1 MRRLHD
7 TAARAALESSALV
20 VPARPSTFPDGPVAE
35 IRDQMAR
42 FSEGDEH
49 ADRRADVE
57 AAIADVDVSALS
69 TEVLERTRAA
79 LQARPSDVERI
90 DALSDIGMVVPT
102 LALLAALGVEQSEVA
117 RRAADVGLIV
127 ASIGRGAAVTADTD
141 AAARRLLAEFA
152 THSAGPVAAISM
164 LYQNHD
170 ATAALFGSVL
180 LARATG
186 ETRHNALARTVR
198 VALEPTTVIDADVT
212 DADVIDA
219 EVTAGEVV
227 EVSLDGEDVEFG
239 AGRHACPGERL
250 AVAIVDAMIAAIDG
264 SEFTVDIGDVALGD
278 DQRPTALP
286 LSS

>member
-20 VPARPSTFPDGPVAE
+20 VPARPSTFLDGPVAE
-35 IRDQMAR
+35 VRDQMAR

-49 ADRRADVE
+49 AERRADVE

-102 LALLAALGVEQSEVA
+102 HALLAALGVEQSEVA
-117 RRAADVGLIV
+117 RRAADVALIV
-127 ASIGRGAAVTADTD
+127 ASIGRRAAVTAETD
-141 AAARRLLAEFA
+141 AAARRLLDLFA
-152 THSAGPVAAISM
+152 THPAGPVAAISM

-198 VALEPTTVIDADVT
+198 VALEPITLIDAD
-212 DADVIDA
+212 
-219 EVTAGEVV
+219 VTAGEVV
-227 EVSLDGEDVEFG
+227 EVSLDDEDVEFG

>member
-35 IRDQMAR
+35 VRDQMAR

-49 ADRRADVE
+49 AERRADVE

-102 LALLAALGVEQSEVA
+102 HALLAALGVEQSEVA
-117 RRAADVGLIV
+117 RRAADVALIV
-127 ASIGRGAAVTADTD
+127 ASIGRRAAVTAETD
-141 AAARRLLAEFA
+141 AAARRLLDLFA
-152 THSAGPVAAISM
+152 THPAGPVAAISM

-198 VALEPTTVIDADVT
+198 VALEPITLIDAD
-212 DADVIDA
+212 
-219 EVTAGEVV
+219 VTAGEVV
-227 EVSLDGEDVEFG
+227 EVSLDDEDVEFG

>member
-1 MRRLHD
+1 
-7 TAARAALESSALV
+7 
-20 VPARPSTFPDGPVAE
+20 
-35 IRDQMAR
+35 MAR

-49 ADRRADVE
+49 AERRADVE

-69 TEVLERTRAA
+69 TEVLERTRVA

-90 DALSDIGMVVPT
+90 DALSDIGIVVPT
-102 LALLAALGVEQSEVA
+102 HALLAALGVDQSDVV
-117 RRAADVGLIV
+117 RRAADVALIV
-127 ASIGRGAAVTADTD
+127 ASIGRSAAVTAETD
-141 AAARRLLAEFA
+141 AAARRLLNLFA
-152 THSAGPVAAISM
+152 SHSAGPVAAISM

-198 VALEPTTVIDADVT
+198 VALEPITVIDADAI
-212 DADVIDA
+212 DAD
-219 EVTAGEVV
+219 VTAGEVV

>member
-35 IRDQMAR
+35 VRDQMAR

-49 ADRRADVE
+49 AERRADVE

-69 TEVLERTRAA
+69 TEVLERTRVA

-90 DALSDIGMVVPT
+90 DALSDIGIVVPT
-102 LALLAALGVEQSEVA
+102 HALLAALGVDQSDVV
-117 RRAADVGLIV
+117 RRAADVALIV
-127 ASIGRGAAVTADTD
+127 ASIGRSAAVTAETD
-141 AAARRLLAEFA
+141 AAARRLLNLFA
-152 THSAGPVAAISM
+152 SHSAGPVAAISM

-198 VALEPTTVIDADVT
+198 VALEPITLIDAD
-212 DADVIDA
+212 
-219 EVTAGEVV
+219 VTAGEVV
-227 EVSLDGEDVEFG
+227 EVSLDDEDVEFG